1 MIWAVFM
8 AMTLAAAG
16 ALLLPFL
23 RGPRQNASR
32 AAYDIEIYRDQLAE
46 IERDIRRG
54 VIDESEARAARAEIG
69 RRALAADSA
78 GAVGE
83 KPAPAARALPVA
95 VLALAVVAPLGAF
108 VLYLDLGSPH
118 LPGQPLAQRH
128 AGAQSD
134 TRQDE
139 SLVAQLA
146 ERLKDRPDDAQGW
159 TLLARSLGTLGRH
172 DEAVAAWRNVRRLTP
187 DSSEALGGLGEALIQ
202 AAGGT
207 VTPEAV
213 RLFESVRTAEE
224 SEPRSRFYLGLARA
238 QAGETRQALQIWTD
252 LLALSPPDAP
262 WLDGVRAQIRR
273 IAAEAKLDPATIAPS
288 PEAAALAARSA
299 AGAPGGPQA
308 EAIAR
313 LPPGQQQEMI
323 RGMVESLAA
332 RLAAEPND
340 VEGWRRLGRARKVLG
355 EREKSIEAYAKA
367 ASLAPGRVD
376 VLSDYAG
383 ALFETVAPGEKL
395 PAPFVEV
402 MRKILDAD
410 PNHGDAL
417 WFTGVA
423 EAEAGRRAAA
433 VALWQRLLDQLPQD
447 ARERQEI
454 QEQIERAK
462 RETQ

>member
-23 RGPRQNASR
+23 RRPREEASR

-46 IERDIRRG
+46 VERDAKRG
-54 VIDESEARAARAEIG
+54 LIDEMEARAARAEIG
-69 RRALAADSA
+69 RRALAADSTGSTKA
-78 GAVGE
+78 APVAAS
-83 KPAPAARALPVA
+83 PAMPMA

-128 AGAQSD
+128 ADTQPN

-139 SLVAQLA
+139 ALVEQLA

-159 TLLARSLGTLGRH
+159 MLLARSYGTLGRY
-172 DEAVAAWRNVRRLTP
+172 DSAVAAWRNVLRLAP
-187 DSSEALGGLGEALIQ
+187 DSNDARGGLGEALIQ

-207 VTPEAV
+207 VTPEAI
-213 RLFESVRTAEE
+213 RLFEAVSRTDER
-224 SEPRSRFYLGLARA
+224 EPRSRFYLGLARA
-238 QAGETRQALQIWTD
+238 QAGEARQALQAWVD
-252 LLALSPPDAP
+252 LLAISPPDAP
-262 WLDGVRAQIRR
+262 WLEGVRTQIRR
-273 IAAEAKLDPATIAPS
+273 VASEAKIDSATLAPS
-288 PEAAALAARSA
+288 AAATSLAARDA
-299 AGAPGGPQA
+299 AVPAGPQA

-313 LPPGQQQEMI
+313 LPPTQQQEMI

-332 RLAAEPND
+332 RLEAETND
-340 VEGWRRLGRARKVLG
+340 IEGWRRLGRARKVLG
-355 EREKSIEAYAKA
+355 EKDKSIEAYAKA
-367 ASLAPGRVD
+367 AALAPQRIE

-383 ALFETVAPGEKL
+383 ALFETIAPGEKP
-395 PAPFVEV
+395 PAPFVDV
-402 MRKILDAD
+402 MRKILDVD

-417 WFTGVA
+417 WFVGAA

-433 VALWQRLLDQLPQD
+433 VALWQRLLDQLP
-447 ARERQEI
+447 ANTRERQEI
-454 QEQIERAK
+454 QEQIDRLK

>member
-8 AMTLAAAG
+8 AMTLVAAG

-23 RGPRQNASR
+23 RRPRENASR

-46 IERDIRRG
+46 VERDTRRG
-54 VIDESEARAARAEIG
+54 LIDETEARAARAEIG

-78 GAVGE
+78 GGAE
-83 KPAPAARALPVA
+83 AKSAATPRAMPMA
-95 VLALAVVAPLGAF
+95 VLAVAVVAPLGAF

-118 LPGQPLAQRH
+118 LPGQPLGQRL
-128 AGAQSD
+128 ASGQPS

-139 SLVAQLA
+139 VLVAQLA
-146 ERLKDRPDDAQGW
+146 ERLRERSDDAQGW
-159 TLLARSLGTLGRH
+159 TLLARSYGTLGRH
-172 DEAVAAWRNVRRLTP
+172 EDAIAAWRNVLRLTP
-187 DSSEALGGLGEALIQ
+187 DSNEARGGLAEALVQ

-213 RLFESVRTAEE
+213 RLFEAVSKGDER
-224 SEPRSRFYLGLARA
+224 EPRSRFYIGLARA
-238 QAGETRQALQIWTD
+238 QAGETRQALQVWTD
-252 LLALSPPDAP
+252 LVALSPPDAP
-262 WLDGVRAQIRR
+262 WLEGVRAQIRR
-273 IAAEAKLDPATIAPS
+273 VAAEAKIDPATLAPS
-288 PEAAALAARSA
+288 AAVASLAARDA
-299 AGAPGGPQA
+299 AVPGGPQA

-313 LPPGQQQEMI
+313 LPAGQQQEMI

-332 RLAAEPND
+332 RLEAKPND

-355 EREKSIEAYAKA
+355 EKDKSIEAYGKA
-367 ASLAPGRVD
+367 AALAPQRIE
-376 VLSDYAG
+376 VLGDYAG
-383 ALFETVAPGEKL
+383 ALFETLAPGEKL
-395 PAPFVEV
+395 PASFADV
-402 MRKILDAD
+402 MRKILDVD

-417 WFTGVA
+417 WFVGVA

-433 VALWQRLLDQLPQD
+433 VALWQRLLDQLPAN

-454 QEQIERAK
+454 QEQIDRLK